1 MPIACPVKLKAARRR
16 ENIPQ
21 NWITLT
27 TFPDIAQFPVPVG
40 KWKKSGILNLARV
53 HCLVEKRKEKK
64 EERKKKEKKK
74 KTRKDAAWFR

>member
-40 KWKKSGILNLARV
+40 KGEKSGILNLARV
-53 HCLVEKRKEKK
+53 HCLVEKKK
-64 EERKKKEKKK
+64 GKKKNEKQTNNK
-74 KTRKDAAWFR
+74 RKDAAWFR